1 MWLGHTIGFTFNTA
15 GGPFG
20 ACLVC
25 WVWVVGELYS
35 GCLHLYFCVILF
47 CLSDF
52 LTSDAFSFVGWCVW
66 GWFICVF
73 VFVVFVGVRWMP
85 WYQELMKDVAVCDMP
100 RGVDERVLIRGFLN
114 GGTQHL

>member
-1 MWLGHTIGFTFNTA
+1 M
-15 GGPFG
+15 
-20 ACLVC
+20 
-25 WVWVVGELYS
+25 
-35 GCLHLYFCVILF
+35 HL
-47 CLSDF
+47 
-52 LTSDAFSFVGWCVW
+52 AFVGWCVW

-100 RGVDERVLIRGFLN
+100 RGVDERVLIRGFLK